1 MKYINLQKNNL
12 KNNMLFKLK
21 CWPRK
26 WVRKRNDL
34 MLKKLVAPNNMPE
47 ETKRSLK
54 FIENLP

>member
-1 MKYINLQKNNL
+1 
-12 KNNMLFKLK
+12 MLFKLK

-34 MLKKLVAPNNMPE
+34 MLKKLVSPNNMPE

>member
-1 MKYINLQKNNL
+1 
-12 KNNMLFKLK
+12 MLFKLK